1 MKLKLLF
8 PGVAEDLSDA
18 FNSAISQGLMQRD
31 NQRDRKTFFASF
43 ELVAS
48 DVDGDEIVQA
58 DWFLNEFT
66 NEYTRILRKEGSE

>member
-18 FNSAISQGLMQRD
+18 FNSAISQGVMQRD

-43 ELVAS
+43 ELIAS
-48 DVDGDEIVQA
+48 DVDDDEIVQG
-58 DWFLNEFT
+58 DWFHHELSNTFIHVE
-66 NEYTRILRKEGSE
+66 RKGNST